1 MRVASVA
8 IAFPLRLFLV
18 LVRKTPGVGVGV
30 IVHEDPVCVPVQIVE
45 LSVAGG
51 PEQHSD
57 RDQPE
62 DDHSGNKAVDDFHE
76 IEINETQLL
85 FDARNKVRI
94 RAEFPMM
101 ASELRGMETA
111 ATKGV
116 TKAAMAKGTMMTL

>member
-1 MRVASVA
+1 ML
-8 IAFPLRLFLV
+8 IQPV
-18 LVRKTPGVGVGV
+18 LVRIRYAPGVRLDVV
-30 IVHEDPVCVPVQIVE
+30 IHEYPLGISVQVVE
-45 LSVAGG
+45 LPAAGG
-51 PEQHSD
+51 PEQDSD

-85 FDARNKVRI
+85 FDARNRVRI
-94 RAEFPMM
+94 RAEFPMT
-101 ASELRGMETA
+101 ASELRGMDTA